1 MDIRPGIVV
10 NDRLVPTAPQT
21 AKILDPFSLTDL
33 GGEDV
38 EVNVVDFSA
47 TAYNMCWLIGPRGL
61 VPTES
66 RRWWAYAKDIP
77 LLNEIQ
83 DQVVK
88 GRDILTAKKKGVVK
102 VRDSFVLVQVRGK
115 NILVANKPRR
125 GVTLALTSL
134 PGVDAGSFQDE
145 AGILSW
151 FLKELKNDIETP
163 QETGRTE
170 PEEDEIAKAVKA
182 GLVVLRGSSEVIRA
196 TWRPA
201 NNAFR
206 VTKMKAKSA
215 KLFKVPSP
223 KTRKTQKA
231 AIDKTV
237 ADALRWAERFTER
250 SAERGD

>member
-1 MDIRPGIVV
+1 
-10 NDRLVPTAPQT
+10 
-21 AKILDPFSLTDL
+21 
-33 GGEDV
+33 
-38 EVNVVDFSA
+38 
-47 TAYNMCWLIGPRGL
+47 MCWLIGPRGF
-61 VPTES
+61 VSTES
-66 RRWWAYAKDIP
+66 QSGRCRWWEYAKDIP

-102 VRDSFVLVQVRGK
+102 VRDSFVLVQVRGR

-151 FLKELKNDIETP
+151 FLKELKNDIETL
-163 QETGRTE
+163 QEAGRTE
-170 PEEDEIAKAVKA
+170 PEEDEIAKAIKA
-182 GLVVLRGSSEVIRA
+182 GLVVLRASSEVMRA

-215 KLFKVPSP
+215 KLFKVPSR

-237 ADALRWAERFTER
+237 EDALRWAERFAGPW
-250 SAERGD
+250 AEGGD